1 MFLLFS
7 SFLCRFLFRFFT
19 FFPSYRG
26 GDPFEIGIMGPAQL
40 VSLKDND
47 NGSYTC
53 AVEVLTPP
61 TSASGNTMVF
71 STIMIMI
78 TLYGKPIQ
86 GSPFKPV
93 LYEPSATS
101 GSHHVAPSSSSRR
114 AGASVPT
121 SSPFGKGKNSTTG
134 GGETHAASAS
144 LPSSLNRNDETTVQ
158 AKTPVRTV
166 PTAAKPS
173 SSSSTPPSVSSL
185 GATSRPNTANGARPS
200 QSQQQL
206 QSQPQQQHPVGRQSQ
221 IQSSPLPSAKPYDE
235 AMLDALIPSN
245 LSRLERSRQRALLA
259 KSLAENNSNGVPR
272 GFPVSP
278 SPPIPNSSDTF
289 GIPLDSLRDG
299 GSEGRG
305 NQREEGNVMFSN
317 SQQQMQQSQQLGTP
331 ATSAMNRGKL
341 SQLAQRN
348 AASLQALKLSS
359 LNSTGMEINNQSNRN
374 GYEMSSAVDNRNP
387 VVSAAAGLGGGGGG
401 SNGVNKPRNNFLTE
415 LAMNLKQGLGH
426 MNQSLS
432 SSSTAVEIELWENT
446 NRGIT
451 DDKVA
456 SQRYAFLP
464 ASFSSYFFFPFL

>member
-1 MFLLFS
+1 
-7 SFLCRFLFRFFT
+7 
-19 FFPSYRG
+19 
-26 GDPFEIGIMGPAQL
+26 MGPAQL

-61 TSASGNTMVF
+61 ASASGNTMAF

-93 LYEPSATS
+93 LYEPSAGS
-101 GSHHVAPSSSSRR
+101 GSHHAAPSSSSRR
-114 AGASVPT
+114 TGTGVPAAT
-121 SSPFGKGKNSTTG
+121 SPFGKGKNLPKSTAG
-134 GGETHAASAS
+134 GGEAPASHPAS
-144 LPSSLNRNDETTVQ
+144 LSRTEETTMQ
-158 AKTPVRTV
+158 GKSPVRTV
-166 PTAAKPS
+166 PTALKPS
-173 SSSSTPPSVSSL
+173 SFSEPPSVSSV
-185 GATSRPNTANGARPS
+185 GATSRPNTATGTRPS

-206 QSQPQQQHPVGRQSQ
+206 QLQLQQQPFQQQAVGRQSHQ
-221 IQSSPLPSAKPYDE
+221 IQSSPVPGVKPYDE

-259 KSLAENNSNGVPR
+259 KSLAENNSGNGAAR

-278 SPPIPNSSDTF
+278 SPPIPPSNAPHSDTF
-289 GIPLDSLRDG
+289 GIPLDSLREG
-299 GSEGRG
+299 GE
-305 NQREEGNVMFSN
+305 NQRNEGNALFST
-317 SQQQMQQSQQLGTP
+317 SQQPMQQQQTQLGVSA

-359 LNSTGMEINNQSNRN
+359 LNNTGMETNNQNTSNDYDMSGNRN
-374 GYEMSSAVDNRNP
+374 HATTT
-387 VVSAAAGLGGGGGG
+387 AAASLGRGGGGGT
-401 SNGVNKPRNNFLTE
+401 NGVNKPRNNFLTE

-451 DDKVA
+451 DDKV
-456 SQRYAFLP
+456 SDLR
-464 ASFSSYFFFPFL
+464 